1 MTADVV
7 IVGGGLAGSLAA
19 WRLRMRRPEMRV
31 LLLEAG
37 ATLGGNHTWSLHATD
52 LSPEALAWL
61 DPLVDTR
68 WPRHAVAFPSHRRV
82 LEQPYLSTTSARL
95 HAVVSA
101 ALGDGIQFHTSA
113 AALTPTRVQTAH
125 GRTIDAAVVIDA
137 RGAAPVDVPLGW
149 QTFLGQEILCDAPH
163 GVQVPMIMDATVPQV
178 GGFKFVYVLPF
189 APDRLLVED
198 TAYADTPGVDRP
210 QARANVA
217 AYVEAKGWRV
227 REVVREE
234 SGSLPIPLGGA
245 IDAFWTGDVPRIG
258 MRAGLFHPTTGYSLP
273 DAVATADLLADLLV
287 TVNPPDAR
295 RVYSEVRQFATTRWQ
310 ARAFFRMLN
319 RLLFRAAAPEARARV
334 LEQFY
339 RRSPDLIARFYAGHL
354 TAFDRVR
361 VLAGRPPVSVRL
373 ALAHMRG

>member
-1 MTADVV
+1 MTADVL

-19 WRLRMRRPEMRV
+19 WQLAVRRPGLRV
-31 LLLEAG
+31 QLLEAG

-52 LSPEALAWL
+52 VLPAALAWL
-61 DPLVDTR
+61 DPLVEAR

-82 LEQPYLSTTSARL
+82 LEQPYLSMTSARL
-95 HAVVSA
+95 HDVVSA
-101 ALGDGIQFHTSA
+101 ALGDRLHLHTSVE
-113 AALTPTRVQTAH
+113 ALTPTRVHTAN
-125 GRTIDAAVVIDA
+125 GETLDAQVVIDA

-149 QTFLGQEILCDAPH
+149 QTFLGQEIQCDAPH
-163 GVQVPMIMDATVPQV
+163 GVLVPLIMDATVPQV

-198 TAYADTPGVDRP
+198 TAYTDAPGVDVP

-217 AYVEAKGWRV
+217 AYVEAQGWRV
-227 REVVREE
+227 RQVLREE

-245 IDAFWTGDVPRIG
+245 IDAFWAGDVPRIG
-258 MRAGLFHPTTGYSLP
+258 IRAGLFHPTTGYSLP
-273 DAVATADLLADLLV
+273 DAVATADLLSHLLA
-287 TVNPPDAR
+287 TVNPADAS
-295 RVYSEVRQFATTRWQ
+295 RVYSEVRHFATTRWQ

-339 RRSPDLIARFYAGHL
+339 RRSPGLIARFYAGDL
-354 TAFDRVR
+354 TSFDRLR
-361 VLAGRPPVSVRL
+361 LLAGRPPVSLRL
-373 ALAHMRG
+373 ALAHMRE